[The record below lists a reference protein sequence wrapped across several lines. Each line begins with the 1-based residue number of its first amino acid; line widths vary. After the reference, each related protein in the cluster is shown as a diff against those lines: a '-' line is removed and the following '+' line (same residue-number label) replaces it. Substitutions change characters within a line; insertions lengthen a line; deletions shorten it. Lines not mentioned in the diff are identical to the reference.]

1 MTRQLPIPVQRVFV
15 RLVHRDAAA
24 MAAERITD
32 RALVGVSRWMRSCAW
47 GKVNG
52 LRGRSPMLMQILDE
66 TAVTARGERAWHE
79 SFAMFGAG
87 LVIGCQLRDLVEQD
101 GPATCLVDF
110 ELAIKHL
117 DTTDSLNALWDCGLP
132 GHAITLSELVAELLK
147 LAPQLRFK
155 MMLTDELVH
164 GMPRRKK
171 KLLYHLH
178 FVVGLIAA
186 GVSPPSLCS
195 DWD

>member
-1 MTRQLPIPVQRVFV
+1 MKRQLPIPVQRVLV
-15 RLVHRDAAA
+15 RFVHRDAAA
-24 MAAERITD
+24 MVAERITD
-32 RALVGVSRWMRSCAW
+32 RALIGVSRWMRTCAW
-47 GKVNG
+47 GKVSG
-52 LRGRSPMLMQILDE
+52 LRGRAPMLMQILDE
-66 TAVTARGERAWHE
+66 TAVAARAERAWHE

-110 ELAIKHL
+110 DLAIKHL

-132 GHAITLSELVAELLK
+132 GHAITLGELVSELLQ
-147 LAPQLRFK
+147 LAPLLRVK
-155 MMLTDELVH
+155 MMLIEELVP

-186 GVSPPSLCS
+186 GVSPPSLCC
-195 DWD
+195 DGG